1 MLMEIRRIAVY
12 CGSAKGIDPIYV
24 EQAKAIIHEM
34 HAKGMGLVYGG
45 GNVGIMGI
53 IADEML
59 KLGGDVIGII
69 PQKLLEKEVAHHG
82 ITQLIVVEDMHQRK
96 AKMFE
101 LSDAIIAL
109 PGGIGTMEEL
119 FEAFTWSQLG
129 YHEKPCG
136 VLNVKGYYNHLH
148 EFLQHMVDHGFLK
161 QEFKNML
168 LFDSNPTAIIARLQ
182 AFEFPKM
189 LKWY

>member
-1 MLMEIRRIAVY
+1 MEIRRIAVY
-12 CGSAKGIDPIYV
+12 CGSAKGNDPIYV

-34 HAKGMGLVYGG
+34 HASGMGLVYGG

-53 IADEML
+53 IANEML
-59 KLGGDVIGII
+59 KLGGEVIGII

-82 ITQLIVVEDMHQRK
+82 ITQLIVVDVMHQRK

-161 QEFKNML
+161 QEFKEML
-168 LFDSNPTAIIARLQ
+168 LFDSNPAAIISRLQ
-182 AFEFPKM
+182 SFEFPKM

>member
-1 MLMEIRRIAVY
+1 MEIKRIAVY
-12 CGSAKGIDPIYV
+12 CGSAKGNDPVYV

-34 HAKGMGLVYGG
+34 HKNGMGLVYGG

-59 KLGGDVIGII
+59 QLGGEVIGII
-69 PQKLLEKEVAHHG
+69 PQKLLEKEVAHHD
-82 ITQLIVVEDMHQRK
+82 ITKLIVVQDMHQRK

-129 YHEKPCG
+129 YHDKPCG
-136 VLNVKGYYNHLH
+136 VLNVKGYYNHLQ
-148 EFLQHMVDHGFLK
+148 EFLQHMVENQFLK
-161 QEFKNML
+161 QEFKDML
-168 LFDSNPTAIIARLQ
+168 LFDEDPASIIKRLQ
-182 AFEFPKM
+182 SFEFPKT

>member
-1 MLMEIRRIAVY
+1 MTIKRIAVY
-12 CGSAKGIDPIYV
+12 CGSSVGDDAVYM
-24 EQAKAIIHEM
+24 EQAKKLIHLM
-34 HAKGMGLVYGG
+34 HQQQMGLVYGG

-53 IADEML
+53 IADEMMA
-59 KLGGDVIGII
+59 LGGEVIGII

-82 ITQLIVVEDMHQRK
+82 ITQLIVVDDMHQRK

-101 LSDAIIAL
+101 CCDAIIAL

-129 YHEKPCG
+129 YHNKPCG
-136 VLNVKGYYNHLH
+136 VLNVNGYYNQL
-148 EFLQHMVDHGFLK
+148 EAFLQHMVEHRFLK
-161 QEFKNML
+161 QEFKDML
-168 LFDSNPTAIIARLQ
+168 LFDENAESLISRLNE
-182 AFEFPKM
+182 FEFPQV